1 MIVYMYSNL
10 RNCCIPCGIHLE
22 STIIPSFHVELDGI
36 YLESS
41 GIVMEY
47 PSDSMWIPHR
57 YSIWNG
63 GIVVESH
70 DSIWIPGGIE

>member
-1 MIVYMYSNL
+1 M
-10 RNCCIPCGIHLE
+10 
-22 STIIPSFHVELDGI
+22 IPSFHVELDGI
-36 YLESS
+36 YVESS